1 MYRLGQ
7 CMSEVDGRVV
17 WSVNEALRN
26 AASGRVD
33 VLLSLPLPVPT
44 VLDSLSVLFLT
55 GVSKE

>member
-1 MYRLGQ
+1 
-7 CMSEVDGRVV
+7 MSEVDGRVV